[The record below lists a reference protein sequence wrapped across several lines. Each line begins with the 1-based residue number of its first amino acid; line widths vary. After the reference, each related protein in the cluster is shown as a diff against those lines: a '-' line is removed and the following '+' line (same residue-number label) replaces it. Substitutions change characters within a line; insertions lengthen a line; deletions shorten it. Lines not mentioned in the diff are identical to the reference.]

1 MKSFRQ
7 LINEALG
14 LFESNFAARQD
25 MVNVGREIARATAN
39 KRANNTSVS
48 NDTPN
53 TDIILDTDDNLN
65 KIFSRLTPEQ
75 RGDLIGDCI
84 NTYRDFS
91 GANYISVFV
100 ENGRNANYFISN
112 ISNKEIIKEDKTGYD
127 NIIISRNYINK
138 HFPIVNARN
147 VLLQIIRDL
156 KSGKSAYEF
165 ASYADPMPH
174 DVTKDMITNHK
185 VFDEEVTTTF
195 NRETRLKETKRT
207 KKDSGKT
214 EDVIGLTLG
223 TEMSGGGIG
232 KKEGVMSKTSQGR
245 KTGVVSNVYYVNQN
259 PDCCVQVEGL
269 PIYVFSLKRSK
280 NMMFESI
287 NLEKYLI
294 EASSVTTTSGS
305 VKNVYIR
312 KKLDY
317 KTIFTHSKFLSHL
330 AKTINLAIR
339 NPKTLIKSAPV
350 NNNSHAEELIKST
363 SADNNSSTGYSEPTI
378 DELIKISRKAYNAF
392 EAAHPDNKE
401 RLKKEYLEVANTL
414 YKKLIKEYGKN
425 GMFGISDDIWQR
437 LTDPIKKGIKG
448 YQAKYKAAQAAKR
461 KAQAT
466 RRDTM
471 SAFGRRY

>member
-53 TDIILDTDDNLN
+53 TDIILDTDNNLN
-65 KIFSRLTPEQ
+65 KIFRRLTPEQ

-84 NTYRDFS
+84 NTYRDFRN
-91 GANYISVFV
+91 ANYISVFV
-100 ENGRNANYFISN
+100 ENSRNANYFISN
-112 ISNKEIIKEDKTGYD
+112 ISDKEITKEDKTGYD

-138 HFPIVNARN
+138 HFPIVNART
-147 VLLQIIRDL
+147 VLEKIIRDL
-156 KSGKSAYEF
+156 KLDKSAYEF

-214 EDVIGLTLG
+214 EDVIGLTLS
-223 TEMSGGGIG
+223 TEMSGGGIS

-245 KTGVVSNVYYVNQN
+245 LTGIVSNTYYVNQS
-259 PDCCVQVEGL
+259 PDCCIQVEDL
-269 PIYVFSLKRSK
+269 PVYVFSLKRSK
-280 NMMFESI
+280 SMMLESI

-294 EASSVTTTSGS
+294 EASSVTTTKGS

-312 KKLDY
+312 QKSDN

-330 AKTINLAIR
+330 AKTINLAPREPKIIIKNAPEAKLFQHDRSTYERPSDDLAHLVGKTAFTRDRLKIITNNKLKEEVKAKYDALCTDLYNKLAAEYYPEFNIPSDVWAKIPQNVRDKMIKTR
-339 NPKTLIKSAPV
+339 NDYKKQQRKS
-350 NNNSHAEELIKST
+350 
-363 SADNNSSTGYSEPTI
+363 SADARY
-378 DELIKISRKAYNAF
+378 
-392 EAAHPDNKE
+392 
-401 RLKKEYLEVANTL
+401 
-414 YKKLIKEYGKN
+414 
-425 GMFGISDDIWQR
+425 
-437 LTDPIKKGIKG
+437 
-448 YQAKYKAAQAAKR
+448 
-461 KAQAT
+461 
-466 RRDTM
+466 
-471 SAFGRRY
+471 AFGRPFKSY